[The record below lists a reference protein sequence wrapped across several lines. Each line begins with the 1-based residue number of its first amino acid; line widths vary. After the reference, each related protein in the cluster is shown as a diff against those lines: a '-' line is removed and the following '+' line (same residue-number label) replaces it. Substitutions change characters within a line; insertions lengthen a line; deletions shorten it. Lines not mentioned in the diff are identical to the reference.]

1 MVAFK
6 NSSRIKANSSFCT
19 FRFSK
24 SEHQTSHKHTPYQHI
39 TRISS
44 TQPFAHFVFMPIHGF
59 ENLFYYNSKK
69 MGEVD
74 FVTEY
79 NGNVFPIEVKSGKDY
94 VRHKALNNILECEE
108 YTIPEALVLCNDNL
122 SIEGDI
128 KYLPIYMIMFIYK
141 EKPANVQFSLDL
153 SGLS

>member
-1 MVAFK
+1 MFLLWKNVIGAIYENVVAEELL
-6 NSSRIKANSSFCT
+6 A
-19 FRFSK
+19 
-24 SEHQTSHKHTPYQHI
+24 
-39 TRISS
+39 
-44 TQPFAHFVFMPIHGF
+44 HGF

-94 VRHKALNNILECEE
+94 VRHKALNNILESKE

-128 KYLPIYMIMFIYK
+128 KYLPIYMIMFIYR

>member
-1 MVAFK
+1 M
-6 NSSRIKANSSFCT
+6 
-19 FRFSK
+19 K
-24 SEHQTSHKHTPYQHI
+24 SAEKHTFLLCKNVIGAIYENVV
-39 TRISS
+39 
-44 TQPFAHFVFMPIHGF
+44 AEGLLAHGF

-94 VRHKALNNILECEE
+94 VRHKALNNILECKE

-122 SIEGDI
+122 NIKSSI
-128 KYLPIYMIMFIYK
+128 KYLPVYMIMIMFIYRETRQCPILIRPQRVK
-141 EKPANVQFSLDL
+141 LDRVREVRQYKISLFQPWA
-153 SGLS
+153 

>member
-1 MVAFK
+1 MQK
-6 NSSRIKANSSFCT
+6 NSWRMA
-19 FRFSK
+19 SK
-24 SEHQTSHKHTPYQHI
+24 TC
-39 TRISS
+39 
-44 TQPFAHFVFMPIHGF
+44 
-59 ENLFYYNSKK
+59 FYYNSKK

-94 VRHKALNNILECEE
+94 VRHKDLNNILECKE

-128 KYLPIYMIMFIYK
+128 KYLPIYMIMFIYR